1 MAKVHLNLGRY
12 GDVCAFLPVLKN
24 EYDETGEKPKL
35 IISRDYADILEGVS
49 YVEPIVYY
57 GQFEDITGALMFAKR
72 LGRDVVT
79 SQVVGIPNV
88 VVSQVYGDAHAPKII
103 CDSFQQDSFRLAG
116 KLELWPKQPKLVFD
130 KRDKKR
136 EARLVKGIPKD
147 KPWIVVSSG
156 GNSSPFPYND
166 LLWEV
171 LNHSVPEFHVVELS
185 KIKAE
190 KFFDLLGIMDH
201 PNTAHMI
208 LTDSGPLHLSYA
220 TEKPVHAIV
229 TDSPILWH
237 GSAYRPF
244 YASYTRYSNFPRDL
258 TRILDL
264 IRNPPAKAKHEN
276 IIHVYQRTPWATG
289 DEKRRNAVAAKS
301 WEGIGWVDCGLDDN
315 CFVRTSDEMV
325 PDETKR
331 IPMIKEML
339 RLACVGRAD
348 TDVLVL
354 TNTDTCVASD
364 VLKRIQGILPA
375 YAYRQDFEKLESP
388 ISDSKI
394 AKGRKYAGCDFFV
407 MRIGWWRKNH
417 MLFPDMILGRH
428 SWDRIMR
435 ELFKVA
441 GGREI
446 ENVIYHEKHYAGWEN
461 PQNLHRDPSNLR
473 NCKLARDWLQ
483 ERKMPLLEIE
493 NLNYEGKFKK
503 IKAKPIQ

>member
-24 EYDETGEKPKL
+24 EYDETGEKPRL
-35 IISRDYADILEGVS
+35 IISRDYADILDGVS
-49 YVEPIVYY
+49 FVEPISYY
-57 GQFEDITGALMFAKR
+57 GKFEDITGALKFAKG
-72 LGRDVVT
+72 LGTDVVT
-79 SQVVGIPNV
+79 SQVVGIPDV
-88 VVSQVYGDAHAPKII
+88 VVSQVYGEAHAPKII

-136 EARLVKGIPKD
+136 EAKLFKGIPKD

-171 LNHSVPEFHVVELS
+171 LNHSVPEFHVVDLS

-190 KFFDLLGIMDH
+190 KFFDLLGVMDH
-201 PNTAHMI
+201 PNTAAMI

-229 TDSPILWH
+229 TDSPSLWH

-244 YASYTRYSNFPRDL
+244 YASYTRYQNFPRDL

-264 IRNPPAKAKHEN
+264 IRNPPTKAKHEN
-276 IIHVYQRTPWATG
+276 IVHVYQRTPWATG

-301 WEGIGWVDCGLDDN
+301 WQEIGWVDCGLDDN
-315 CFVRTSDEMV
+315 CFVRTSAEMV

-339 RLACVGRAD
+339 RLACVGRVD

-354 TNTDTCVASD
+354 TNSDTCVAQN
-364 VLKRIQGILPA
+364 VLQRIQGTLPA
-375 YAYRQDFEKLESP
+375 YAYRNDFVRLDAP
-388 ISDSKI
+388 IADDKI
-394 AKGRKYAGCDFFV
+394 AKGHKYAGCDFFV
-407 MRIGWWRKNH
+407 MRVGWWRKH
-417 MLFPDMILGRH
+417 HQLFPDMILGRH

-435 ELFKVA
+435 ELFKLA

-473 NCKLARDWLQ
+473 NCLLAREWLQ

-493 NLNYEGKFKK
+493 HLNYEGKFKR
-503 IKAKPIQ
+503 IKAKPL

>member
-1 MAKVHLNLGRY
+1 
-12 GDVCAFLPVLKN
+12 
-24 EYDETGEKPKL
+24 
-35 IISRDYADILEGVS
+35 
-49 YVEPIVYY
+49 
-57 GQFEDITGALMFAKR
+57 
-72 LGRDVVT
+72 
-79 SQVVGIPNV
+79 
-88 VVSQVYGDAHAPKII
+88 
-103 CDSFQQDSFRLAG
+103 
-116 KLELWPKQPKLVFD
+116 
-130 KRDKKR
+130 
-136 EARLVKGIPKD
+136 
-147 KPWIVVSSG
+147 VVSSG

-171 LNHSVPEFHVVELS
+171 LNHSVPEFHVVDLS

-229 TDSPILWH
+229 TDSPSLWH
-237 GSAYRPF
+237 GTAWRPF
-244 YASYTRYSNFPRDL
+244 YASYTRYRNFPRDL

-264 IRNPPAKAKHEN
+264 IRNPPAKARHEN
-276 IIHVYQRTPWATG
+276 IVHVYQRTPWATG
-289 DEKRRNAVAAKS
+289 DEKRRNAVAEKS

-315 CFVRTSDEMV
+315 CFVRTSAEMV

-339 RLACVGRAD
+339 RLACVGRID
-348 TDVLVL
+348 KDVLVL
-354 TNTDTCVASD
+354 TNTDTCVATN
-364 VLKRIQGILPA
+364 VLQKIQGTLPA

-388 ISDSKI
+388 IADDKI
-394 AKGRKYAGCDFFV
+394 AKGHKYAGCDFFV
-407 MRIGWWRKNH
+407 IRVGWWRNH
-417 MLFPDMILGRH
+417 HHLFPDMILGRH

-435 ELFKVA
+435 ELFKIA

-473 NCKLARDWLQ
+473 NCKLAREWLQ

-503 IKAKPIQ
+503 IKAKPL